1 MIVLV
6 YNTSMSIEQNIK
18 ILCVKNEISLAQL
31 AKRLDMTPQAFNQ
44 KLKRGTFSL
53 DDLKSIAMVS
63 NCQLDC
69 AFVFAN
75 GDKIGL

>member
-1 MIVLV
+1 M
-6 YNTSMSIEQNIK
+6 NIEQEIK
-18 ILCVKNEISLAQL
+18 ILCVKNDMSLAQL
-31 AKRLDMTPQAFNQ
+31 AKRLNMTPQAFNQ

-63 NCQLDC
+63 NCMLEC

-75 GDKIGL
+75 GDRIEL